1 MKGIIRN
8 YPLKR
13 LTTIRVGGNA
23 LFFFAPERMEEIFE
37 AINFSEKNSI
47 PIFILGGG
55 SNCIFGDG
63 IIERLV
69 ISMKNLREIK
79 IEGNKLIAQAG
90 VKTQEIL
97 KECEDKNLSGL
108 EFIAGVPAT
117 VGGMIYMNFGSMGKE
132 ICEYLKRVVII
143 KEREIKTLERN
154 ELKFS
159 YRKGI
164 QDGIIIEAEFE
175 LEMKDKK
182 EIKEAKRRVIF
193 MRKEKQ
199 PIDKKTAGC
208 IFKNPPGNFAGKLIE
223 EAGCKGKRIGDAM
236 VSLKHANFIENM
248 GNAKFE
254 DVKNLIE
261 YIKERVYKKFGIN
274 LEEEVIIIE
283 K

>member
-1 MKGIIRN
+1 MIKIIAENKKVYRDYEILEEIEAGIELLGGEVKSIKNGAISLKDSFVKFEGGEAFILNLYIAPYKYSGSIPYDPERKRKLLLKKTEIKRLIGKVKERGLTIV
-8 YPLKR
+8 PLK
-13 LTTIRVGGNA
+13 V
-23 LFFFAPERMEEIFE
+23 
-37 AINFSEKNSI
+37 
-47 PIFILGGG
+47 
-55 SNCIFGDG
+55 
-63 IIERLV
+63 
-69 ISMKNLREIK
+69 
-79 IEGNKLIAQAG
+79 
-90 VKTQEIL
+90 
-97 KECEDKNLSGL
+97 
-108 EFIAGVPAT
+108 
-117 VGGMIYMNFGSMGKE
+117 
-132 ICEYLKRVVII
+132 YLKRKWIKVLIGLVRGRKKYEKRQII
-143 KEREIKTLERN
+143 KEREIKREERN
-154 ELKFS
+154 ELRFC

-164 QDGIIIEAEFE
+164 KDGIIIEAEFE

>member
-63 IIERLV
+63 IIEKLV

-108 EFIAGVPAT
+108 EFVAGVPAT

-164 QDGIIIEAEFE
+164 QDGVIIEAEFE

-182 EIKEAKRRVIF
+182 EIKEAKRRVIS

-199 PIDKKTAGC
+199 PVDKKTAGC